1 MTKQEGIAFKIKLK
15 EYCIKVLEDRLRT
28 VELLIVRAQQSANE
42 EGKSSAGDKYETS
55 RAMGHL
61 EKEMYQQQAANIRA
75 ELLLAGSV
83 EADRHFTTVVK
94 GSLVVVGEDL
104 FIYVCVGIGKK
115 KIDALN
121 ILFVSQDAPIFK
133 LLQNKK
139 PLDSFMLNRQSLF
152 ISEIW

>member
-1 MTKQEGIAFKIKLK
+1 MTKQESIAFKVKLK
-15 EYCIKVLEDRLRT
+15 EYCINALKDRLVT
-28 VELLIVRAQQSANE
+28 VELLIARAQQSANE

-83 EADRHFTTVVK
+83 EADRHFTRVVK

-115 KIDALN
+115 KIDDIN
-121 ILFVSQDAPIFK
+121 ILFISQDAPLFK

-139 PLDSFMLNRQSLF
+139 LYDSFIINRRSLI
-152 ISEIW
+152 ISGIW